1 MYIVRLRKSDLFRH
15 RLGSYAHPFDLTAS
29 SSAQLTA
36 DKQMLAALRNV
47 YVKKI
52 IKAIRVFQRG
62 SYAFRSDDDVLKTR
76 AERLANK
83 MINRLYIINNQA
95 VLKRTACDSTK
106 LIEII

>member
-1 MYIVRLRKSDLFRH
+1 MYIEYACTSRGYENRADLFRR
-15 RLGSYAHPFDLTAS
+15 RLGSYARPFDLTAS

-52 IKAIRVFQRG
+52 IKVIRIFQRG
-62 SYAFRSDDDVLKTR
+62 RYAFRSDDDVLKAR

-83 MINRLYIINNQA
+83 MKNDKSFI
-95 VLKRTACDSTK
+95 
-106 LIEII
+106 